1 MESKNFD
8 DRKNVLKYDNV
19 MNRQREIIYKQR
31 QQVLDGEEI
40 HDQIL
45 SMGQRIFESVLDIF
59 MSDPIAAHWDIEGL
73 KEAFGKSFFPETD
86 FGFVDILE
94 SREALEQEISVL
106 FNGHLEKLSA
116 ALGRKKRDAF
126 EREILLKTVDMAW
139 MDHIDNMDQLKQ
151 GIGLRSYGQN
161 DPVKE
166 YTKEGFAMFDEMVQE
181 IQENTIRTL
190 LHCQVDT
197 TIADRSY

>member
-1 MESKNFD
+1 M
-8 DRKNVLKYDNV
+8 
-19 MNRQREIIYKQR
+19 
-31 QQVLDGEEI
+31 
-40 HDQIL
+40 
-45 SMGQRIFESVLDIF
+45 
-59 MSDPIAAHWDIEGL
+59 
-73 KEAFGKSFFPETD
+73 
-86 FGFVDILE
+86 
-94 SREALEQEISVL
+94 
-106 FNGHLEKLSA
+106 EKLSA
-116 ALGRKKRDAF
+116 ALGRKKRDAL

-190 LHCQVDT
+190 LRCQADM